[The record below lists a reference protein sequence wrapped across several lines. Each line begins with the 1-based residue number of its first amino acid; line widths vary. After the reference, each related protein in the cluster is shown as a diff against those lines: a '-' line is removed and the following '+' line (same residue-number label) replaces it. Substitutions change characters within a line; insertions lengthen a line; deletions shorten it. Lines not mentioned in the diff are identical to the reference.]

1 MKTATQP
8 KTRLI
13 NFCLLVAAVLWLP
26 VAYAG
31 KDTGIDDK
39 SDLNSDQSVDT
50 ADLVIFSTNYLE
62 KNWESVDWCLFYDA
76 TVAGDEFEGIR
87 TQYFKKHF
95 TSLLGFISSFF
106 ACNAEPYLL
115 DLENEPEGLYRM
127 VESTDSSG
135 DYYITDPGI
144 GSIFIYDANL
154 GLKGEI
160 KGLHNPLGVAVDSLG
175 YILVGNSGRG
185 NIEIY
190 DPANGDL
197 LGEFGQ
203 GLVKMPNAI
212 TVDDLGNIYVTDSRQ
227 STVIVFDSYY
237 QLVRGIGRPGEG
249 ESELHFPVDAEIIGA
264 NIFVADQG
272 HARIQVYGLDGSWI
286 RSITFEGTPG
296 QNCSW
301 FTGVCEIPGT
311 PEFKRI
317 QALAVDAL
325 GRLHVIDKLSAI
337 GLIFDPQT
345 GAFIDTY
352 GEYGTEPGQLRIP
365 MDVLFM
371 AADTAMVIAGAGG
384 RIEFFP
390 IQ

>member
-1 MKTATQP
+1 
-8 KTRLI
+8 
-13 NFCLLVAAVLWLP
+13 
-26 VAYAG
+26 
-31 KDTGIDDK
+31 
-39 SDLNSDQSVDT
+39 LNSDLSVDS
-50 ADLVIFSTNYLE
+50 ADLEIFSTNYLE
-62 KNWESVDWCLFYDA
+62 RNWESVDWCLFYDA
-76 TVAGDEFEGIR
+76 TIAGENYEGIKTR
-87 TQYFKKHF
+87 YFKKHF
-95 TSLLGFISSFF
+95 TLLLSFIKSFS
-106 ACNAEPYLL
+106 ACDAEPYLL
-115 DLENEPEGLYRM
+115 ELENEPKGLYRI

-135 DYYITDPGI
+135 DYYITDPTV

-154 GLKGEI
+154 VLKAEI

-190 DPANGDL
+190 DPADGDFL
-197 LGEFGQ
+197 DEFGE

-227 STVIVFDSYY
+227 NTVLVFDEYY

-249 ESELHFPVDAEIIGA
+249 ESELHFPVDAKIIGA

-272 HARIQVYGLDGSWI
+272 HARIQVYDLDGNWV
-286 RSITFEGTPG
+286 RNITFEGTPG

-317 QALAVDAL
+317 QALATDAL
-325 GRLHVIDKLSAI
+325 GRLHVIDKLSAT
-337 GLIFDPQT
+337 GLIFDSET
-345 GAFIDTY
+345 GAYIDTY
-352 GEYGTEPGQLRIP
+352 GEYGAEPGQLRIP
-365 MDVLFM
+365 MDVLSTTT
-371 AADTAMVIAGAGG
+371 DTVMVIAGAGE

-390 IQ
+390 IQQ